1 MFDDDMVLAQLRY
14 AGMMETI
21 KIRQLGFPMRLDFE
35 AFYKRY
41 AFYRCVLFCAR
52 GGHML

>member
-1 MFDDDMVLAQLRY
+1 
-14 AGMMETI
+14 MMETI

-41 AFYRCVLFCAR
+41 AFYCCVLFWRKGAGTCYS
-52 GGHML
+52 